1 MEVQTPKI
9 EQGWLKILRPE
20 FESDYFRKLKEFLVE
35 EKSKYT
41 VYPAGSNIF
50 TAFNLTPW
58 DEVKVVIL
66 GQDPYHGPNQA
77 HGLCF
82 SVLPGITPPPS
93 LKNMYKELQDDLG
106 ITPPGHGY
114 LAKWAEQGI
123 LMLNAVLTV
132 RAGMAGSHANKGWE
146 NFTDAAI
153 QALSREKKGIIFVLW
168 GNFAKTKRSLIDE
181 SKHHVLTAAH
191 PSPFSANN
199 GFFGCRHF
207 SKINEILVSEGK
219 APIDWRL

>member
-9 EQGWLKILRPE
+9 EQGWLKILGPE

-35 EKSKYT
+35 EKQKYT

-58 DEVKVVIL
+58 DQVKVVIL

-106 ITPPGHGY
+106 IAPPSHGY

-153 QALSREKKGIIFVLW
+153 QALSREKKGVIFVLW

-191 PSPFSANN
+191 PSPFSAHN
-199 GFFGCRHF
+199 GFFGCGHF

-219 APIDWRL
+219 SPIDWRL